1 MGVERSGFLEPF
13 HRPLHK
19 GLLAVPGRYPGYARL
34 AGALRLAADAPAA
47 AVALRRASLLCPDDP
62 RLYVN
67 TANLWLTAALKG
79 DPVRALRRALCLDPS
94 FTAAADRLLLL
105 QRTDGDDA
113 AAMRSARRNVCRES
127 GARSGPLL
135 ELALLVFEAGDR
147 DRAIKILK
155 SAVPEASHSP
165 GDLGQVFTLARR
177 IEATDLPV
185 RIARMALCL
194 SPICSV
200 AARELAKTTIPLAT
214 DWPTHRVLAMM
225 PLALPFDSVVMN
237 ASGILL
243 ERRHLIKEALSR
255 YIRAAVLDP
264 PLSIAIFNLGVQSR
278 YAGDFARAAQLFERA
293 LTIRPGDPIYRYN
306 LGHVLLATGHM
317 NRGLALYEERWR
329 SGERASQ
336 RRAGPAPSFDL
347 PFWDGSGDNPGDNP
361 GIDSGDND
369 DDCSVLVWGEQGLG
383 DEIWFAGYVPRLL
396 ASRRAVLECDGRLTG
411 LFKRSELAGT
421 VVARTDPPHRDA
433 ARAKYQIAAGSL
445 PYLAGRSG
453 SPLTL
458 PVPSG
463 YLRPDPARATDLR
476 NRLAAL
482 TDGPTIGLSWRSTK
496 SAPGRS
502 FEAPLAEWGPVLA
515 LPGATF
521 VNLQYGADPGEL
533 RQIRD
538 RFGVDVVAFEDID
551 PLRDIDG
558 LSALI
563 SVLDHVVS
571 VANVTVAMCHGLGHS
586 CHVALRPYQE
596 DWRFQR
602 NNADSSWLPTCSM
615 YWPTQDSGWGGV
627 FTEIAKDLKAAPP
640 R

>member
-1 MGVERSGFLEPF
+1 MGVEQSGSSEPF
-13 HRPLHK
+13 HRSLHK
-19 GLLAVPGRYPGYARL
+19 GLLVVPGRYAGYARL

-47 AVALRRASLLCPDDP
+47 AVALQRACLLCPGDP

-67 TANLWLTAALKG
+67 TANLWLTAAPRG
-79 DPVRALRRALCLDPS
+79 NPVRALWRALCLDPS

-105 QRTDGDDA
+105 QRTGGDTA
-113 AAMRSARRNVCRES
+113 AAMRSARRGVCREA
-127 GARSGPLL
+127 GKRSGPLL
-135 ELALLVFEAGDR
+135 ELALLAFEAGDR

-155 SAVPEASHSP
+155 SAVPEAIRSL
-165 GDLGQVFTLARR
+165 DVLGRVFTLARR

-194 SPICSV
+194 SPVCSV
-200 AARELAKTTIPLAT
+200 AARELAETAMPLDA
-214 DWPTHRVLAMM
+214 DWSTHRVLVKMS
-225 PLALPFDSVVMN
+225 LALPFDSVVMN
-237 ASGILL
+237 ASGIFL
-243 ERRHLIKEALSR
+243 ERRHLIKEALSC

-264 PLSIAIFNLGVQSR
+264 SLSIVIFNLGVQSR
-278 YAGDFARAAQLFERA
+278 YAGDFTRAALLFERA
-293 LTIRPGDPIYRYN
+293 LMIRPGEPIYEYN

-317 NRGLALYEERWR
+317 DRGLALYEERWR
-329 SGERASQ
+329 SGERSSQ

-347 PFWDGSGDNPGDNP
+347 PFWDGCPAN
-361 GIDSGDND
+361 SGDND
-369 DDCSVLVWGEQGLG
+369 TDCSVLVWGEQGLG

-396 ASRRAVLECDGRLTG
+396 TGHRAVLECDGRLTG

-453 SPLTL
+453 SPMTL
-458 PVPSG
+458 PAPSG
-463 YLRPDPARATDLR
+463 YLRPDPARATNLQG
-476 NRLAAL
+476 RLAAL

-502 FEAPLAEWGPVLA
+502 FEAPLVEWEPLLT

-521 VNLQYGADPGEL
+521 VNLQYGTDPEEL
-533 RQIRD
+533 RQIRN

-571 VANVTVAMCHGLGHS
+571 VANATVAMCHALGQS

-602 NNADSSWLPTCSM
+602 NSAESAWLPTCFM
-615 YWPTQDSGWGGV
+615 YWPNQDSGWGSV